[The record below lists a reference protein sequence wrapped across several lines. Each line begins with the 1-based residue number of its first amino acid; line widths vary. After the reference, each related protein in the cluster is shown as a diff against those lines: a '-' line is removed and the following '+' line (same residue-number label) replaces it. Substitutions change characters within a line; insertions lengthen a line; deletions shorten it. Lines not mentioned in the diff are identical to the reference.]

1 MKTILLAT
9 DGSPSAEN
17 ATDEAIE
24 LAAATGWPLRVVTVW
39 NMPVVTGYGYA
50 PYPLP
55 RELADAEREHAH
67 DVAAAAVAKAG
78 DAGLDATFELR
89 TGLPAD
95 EICAAAKE
103 TAASMIVIGAHG
115 WGAVRRFIFGSVS
128 THVMHTAPCP
138 VLVVHGDETE
148 GSQPTREVVGGSVSS

>member
-9 DGSPSAEN
+9 DGSPSAES
-17 ATDEAIE
+17 ATEEAIA
-24 LAAATGWPLRVVTVW
+24 LAAATGRPLRVVTVW

-55 RELADAEREHAH
+55 RELAEAEREHAH
-67 DVAAAAVAKAG
+67 DVAAAAVAKAA
-78 DAGLDATFELR
+78 DAGLDSTFELR
-89 TGLPAD
+89 TGPPAD
-95 EICAAAKE
+95 EICAAATE
-103 TAASMIVIGAHG
+103 TAASLIVIGAHG

-138 VLVVHGDETE
+138 VLVVRSKKTDVSHAGPE
-148 GSQPTREVVGGSVSS
+148 GAGGSVSR